1 MRGATFFL
9 AAAVVVGL
17 VTSSARATD
26 PHSQRFGD
34 ARISVQT
41 VGHPGMHHGQ
51 HGYHNPGYGRHGYSS
66 GYHYGAR
73 PYVVQPPIYVRPPMM
88 YPYPSYRPVYPGYP
102 HVCGPQCGPRCRHAY
117 PYDSFYYR
125 GNGWGFSF
133 SF

>member
-9 AAAVVVGL
+9 ASAVLFGL
-17 VTSSARATD
+17 VTNNGRAAE

-34 ARISVQT
+34 ARINVQT

-51 HGYHNPGYGRHGYSS
+51 HGYHSPGYGRHGYSS
-66 GYHYGAR
+66 GYHYGPR
-73 PYVVQPPIYVRPPMM
+73 PYVIQPPIYVRPPVV

-102 HVCGPQCGPRCRHAY
+102 HVCGPHCGPRCRHAY

>member
-9 AAAVVVGL
+9 AAAVLVGL

-26 PHSQRFGD
+26 PHSQRLGD

-41 VGHPGMHHGQ
+41 IAHPGTHHGH
-51 HGYHNPGYGRHGYSS
+51 HGYHTPGYGRHGYSP

-73 PYVVQPPIYVRPPMM
+73 PYVVHPPIYVRPPVVV
-88 YPYPSYRPVYPGYP
+88 PYPPVYSYP
-102 HVCGPQCGPRCRHAY
+102 HVCGPHCGPRCRHAY